1 MTTRQMTWSR
11 VGFLEPAF
19 VERLLVRG
27 ALVGGLG
34 ALVGVAAERTSRQ
47 AWSGSVVAAFA
58 VVPLLF
64 ALPRQRATL
73 SALLLGALGFAL
85 LVVGTSAST
94 LPFVFAVPLGAML
107 ALEPMSAPRK
117 LLALVGPSLGVA
129 WALVAARWLGA
140 RHLGPLAV
148 LHWAPLFALG
158 LFAAAGASL
167 AYLHLAADELEHR
180 LPEDSK
186 VLQAWLRLRRALR
199 RLPVAERAELHALA
213 VERAER
219 WLAARE
225 EVRELVAGIDQD
237 AEGEA
242 RAAVDALTTRLADT
256 TDPELRALLEQQ
268 LRVHADTLE
277 QLAGLRRRSDRADAR
292 AAAES
297 AWLDTAA
304 FTVELAPRQGA
315 AKDLVDRLRSLA
327 RERG

>member
-140 RHLGPLAV
+140 
-148 LHWAPLFALG
+148 
-158 LFAAAGASL
+158 
-167 AYLHLAADELEHR
+167 
-180 LPEDSK
+180 
-186 VLQAWLRLRRALR
+186 
-199 RLPVAERAELHALA
+199 
-213 VERAER
+213 
-219 WLAARE
+219 
-225 EVRELVAGIDQD
+225 
-237 AEGEA
+237 
-242 RAAVDALTTRLADT
+242 
-256 TDPELRALLEQQ
+256 
-268 LRVHADTLE
+268 
-277 QLAGLRRRSDRADAR
+277 
-292 AAAES
+292 
-297 AWLDTAA
+297 
-304 FTVELAPRQGA
+304 
-315 AKDLVDRLRSLA
+315 
-327 RERG
+327 